1 MQKWLLY
8 VLLPL
13 LLAPGYTSSVFAY
26 DRPGPFYEKGK
37 ELGEALAISA
47 WNAIGEDDCDVD
59 KLFNFLVKKIDG
71 IKELLV
77 EDIESLEDYNDYGSG
92 LIEGLTSVF
101 ERIANSCQGKWM
113 VLGKLAGQISADLF
127 CEVSKTIK
135 KAAEFKKQIGSDE
148 KSDISGNAAYTSLCQ
163 KKFDS
168 KVNST
173 CGAFLQGSKSYQRN
187 SCTYNPDDG
196 KEEKHSRYVIMQ
208 LSAMETSQ
216 LCIAFG
222 DSATEKLLPLP
233 KISRYFESEYTICLT
248 YENLEGQT
256 DSRPR
261 RTKEVMKKLGEI
273 FDVAGSKVEASG
285 QCDCQAECFKKELEK
300 TLVEAKKEIDL
311 VKKEEQLTGI
321 FYNHQIKACDM
332 SGSLDG
338 GAIISPRNIDLV
350 RLFNDLTE
358 ALSQS
363 TKPTGKVYTF
373 CCFDFDSDQL
383 NANMGITRF
392 SDGSEIKLN
401 TLAKEL
407 EADIKDKRED
417 LMVIGYADER
427 GRDLYNLELGW
438 YRAKRV
444 VDSLCGVKSRSGNKL
459 GICDGKGYDSPR
471 IIIASCGENEP
482 ATGKSEE
489 ERRRVQIFY
498 PAATGV
504 GRLSC
509 IPRIKS
515 E

>member
-1 MQKWLLY
+1 MGTAQLC
-8 VLLPL
+8 
-13 LLAPGYTSSVFAY
+13 SVF
-26 DRPGPFYEKGK
+26 GK
-37 ELGEALAISA
+37 
-47 WNAIGEDDCDVD
+47 D
-59 KLFNFLVKKIDG
+59 
-71 IKELLV
+71 
-77 EDIESLEDYNDYGSG
+77 
-92 LIEGLTSVF
+92 SV
-101 ERIANSCQGKWM
+101 QG
-113 VLGKLAGQISADLF
+113 
-127 CEVSKTIK
+127 
-135 KAAEFKKQIGSDE
+135 
-148 KSDISGNAAYTSLCQ
+148 
-163 KKFDS
+163 
-168 KVNST
+168 
-173 CGAFLQGSKSYQRN
+173 
-187 SCTYNPDDG
+187 
-196 KEEKHSRYVIMQ
+196 
-208 LSAMETSQ
+208 
-216 LCIAFG
+216 
-222 DSATEKLLPLP
+222 LLPLP

-256 DSRPR
+256 DISPR
-261 RTKEVMKKLGEI
+261 RTDEVMKALGEM

-285 QCDCQAECFKKELEK
+285 QCGCLAECFKKELEK

-338 GAIISPRNIDLV
+338 GAIISPRNIDDV
-350 RLFNDLTE
+350 RPFADLTE
-358 ALSQS
+358 ALRQS
-363 TKPTGKVYTF
+363 TEQTTGKVYTF

-417 LMVIGYADER
+417 FMVIGYADER

-444 VDSLCGVKSRSGNKL
+444 VDSLCGVKSRYGNKL

-489 ERRRVQIFY
+489 ERRRDQIFY